1 MKGTFAEGLAMEINA
16 QTVAVFSLL
25 VLFAVDRV
33 MGFLKS
39 RGVDLLKMARQIDRL
54 DELHAKTDEDG
65 VPVWYVRRSLERA
78 LIELGEAIRHQ
89 TELLGQLTHEIKE
102 MRRDV
107 VRWNAELPP
116 D

>member
-1 MKGTFAEGLAMEINA
+1 MELNAE
-16 QTVAVFSLL
+16 TVAVFSLL
-25 VLFAVDRV
+25 LLFAVDRV

-65 VPVWYVRRSLERA
+65 VPVWYVRRSLEKV

-89 TELLGQLTHEIKE
+89 TELLGQLTQEIKE
-102 MRRDV
+102 TRRDV
-107 VRWNAELPP
+107 LRWQAELSP